1 MHLKSSRNWRN
12 PTRNDLGAVVSY
24 LGILKSN
31 IIHVYEIKFTI
42 MNTLLKVLFTALLMS
57 TTYGLLSAQKA
68 EKFTVNGNE
77 YFGTKAIPAEITG
90 KYWYEKDKEPI
101 VEILKDGT
109 GYFQVHDVKAYPVE
123 YWIETDAAGKIQMRK
138 SETNGNYQVVL
149 ILQYGS
155 NGESGWRGNKT
166 GTYDRID
173 VTMAFD
179 QGYAIVMGERF
190 RKL

>member
-1 MHLKSSRNWRN
+1 MKTSFKS
-12 PTRNDLGAVVSY
+12 LC
-24 LGILKSN
+24 
-31 IIHVYEIKFTI
+31 
-42 MNTLLKVLFTALLMS
+42 TALLLMVA
-57 TTYGLLSAQKA
+57 TGFLSAQKA
-68 EKFTVNGNE
+68 EQFTVAGSQ
-77 YFGTKAIPAEITG
+77 YYGTKAIPEEITG

-101 VEILKDGT
+101 VEIGKDGT
-109 GYFQVHDVKAYPVE
+109 GYFQLHDVKAYPVE
-123 YWIETDAAGKIQMRK
+123 YWIETDADGKIQMRK
-138 SETNGNYQVVL
+138 SETNSNYQVVL
-149 ILQYGS
+149 ILKYGS